1 MGRIGTAP
9 RGGVESIAGE
19 ARSSA
24 SHTLGTRATQV
35 RAPGPGENGPLPS
48 LKNIS
53 DCKRRP
59 AEIGGAAI
67 PLIRRRPKGDMYPDA
82 MPTGY
87 RQSSQRIIVNRPN
100 AAGRR
105 PY

>member
-1 MGRIGTAP
+1 MGPLDGTP
-9 RGGVESIAGE
+9 RHKVESIASGT
-19 ARSSA
+19 RSLC
-24 SHTLGTRATQV
+24 HTLGTRATQV

-59 AEIGGAAI
+59 AETDRAFA
-67 PLIRRRPKGDMYPDA
+67 LFIRRRPKGDMYPDA

-100 AAGRR
+100 AAGR
-105 PY
+105 

>member
-1 MGRIGTAP
+1 M
-9 RGGVESIAGE
+9 
-19 ARSSA
+19 
-24 SHTLGTRATQV
+24 

-59 AEIGGAAI
+59 AETDRAFA
-67 PLIRRRPKGDMYPDA
+67 LFIRRRPKGDMYPDA

-87 RQSSQRIIVNRPN
+87 RR
-100 AAGRR
+100 
-105 PY
+105 